1 MHETPFQALSADDR
15 YNLLKTAGDSAH
27 CPGQLLEKDIW
38 VVETLRIL
46 FEAPFGGDLIFKGGT
61 SLSKAWRAIR
71 RFSEDVD
78 ITYDIRAFAPDLVG
92 NAGEEAL
99 PPTRSQE
106 KRWTKA
112 IRGRLAVWVREQAL
126 PVVEEGLAR
135 DGFQARVRSDGERL
149 YVDYDPLF
157 GAERTVAPTVIAEFG
172 ARSTGEPRESRPVA
186 CDAAPVAPGV
196 AFPTARPSVMRAER
210 TFWEKAT
217 SMHVFCLRRKGR
229 GDRLSRHWHDAVR
242 LDDAGIA
249 RAALADRDLGF
260 AVARHKAMFFVENAA
275 DGRRIDY
282 AAAISGGLRL
292 VPTGHALDALA
303 ADYARML
310 ENGMLLG
317 DEEAF
322 DSIVQRCSILETAAN
337 RERGVR

>member
-1 MHETPFQALSADDR
+1 MHETPFQALPAANR
-15 YNLLKTAGDSAH
+15 YNALEMAEERSH
-27 CPGQLLEKDIW
+27 CPAYLLEKDVW

-46 FEAPFGGDLIFKGGT
+46 FESPFGGDLTFKGGT

-71 RFSEDVD
+71 RFSEDID

-92 NAGEEAL
+92 DAGKEAL

-112 IRGRLAVWVREQAL
+112 IRNRLAVWVREQAL
-126 PVVEEGLAR
+126 PTVERGLAR
-135 DGFQARVRSDGERL
+135 NGFAARARAEGERL
-149 YVDYDPLF
+149 YVDYDTMF
-157 GAERTVAPTVIAEFG
+157 DNDGFIRPTVIAEFG
-172 ARSTGEPRESRPVA
+172 ARSTGEPRERRPVA
-186 CDAAPVAPGV
+186 CDAAAFAPSV
-196 AFPTARPSVMRAER
+196 VFPTARPWVMRSER

-229 GDRLSRHWHDAVR
+229 GNRLSRHWHDLVR

-249 RAALADRDLGF
+249 QTALADRELGF

-282 AAAISGGLRL
+282 VAAISGGLRL
-292 VPTGHALDALA
+292 VPTGSALDALA
-303 ADYARML
+303 EDYAQML

-317 DEEAF
+317 DEDPF
-322 DSIVQRCSILETAAN
+322 DKILERCADIERRAN
-337 RERGVR
+337 AL